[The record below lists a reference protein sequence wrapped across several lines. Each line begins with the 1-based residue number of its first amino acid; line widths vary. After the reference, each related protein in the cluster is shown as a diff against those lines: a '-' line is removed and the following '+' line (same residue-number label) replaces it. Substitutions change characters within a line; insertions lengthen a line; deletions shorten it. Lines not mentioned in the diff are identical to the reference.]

1 MKVAQIAEHLKYYIT
16 SQIDNLAKTAPLLNV
31 VKPLVSRVINN
42 NFNKVYTALNIIAD
56 SDGEIDIENI
66 VNEMMDNL
74 STTPPFIVH
83 TSFIGDIELGNG
95 LIKINIPFTDRR
107 IVFNKNDIENF
118 KLLLTSNKE

>member
-16 SQIDNLAKTAPLLNV
+16 TQLDNMAKTTPLLNL

-42 NFNKVYTALNIIAD
+42 NFNKIYSTLNIIAD
-56 SDGEIDIENI
+56 SEGEIDIENI
-66 VNEMMDNL
+66 VVEMMDNL
-74 STTPPFIVH
+74 SNTPPFIVH

-107 IVFNKNDIENF
+107 IVFNRNDIENF